1 MLLDCKLLLITL
13 PPQLDSL
20 LIYLMNK
27 EFIDSIL
34 SPLMGAPSICN
45 EFG

>member
-1 MLLDCKLLLITL
+1 MLLDCKLLLISP

-27 EFIDSIL
+27 EIDSIL